1 MMEIVS
7 EYGGRL
13 LDGAMLTI
21 GLVVIASV
29 AGFALALPLA
39 LARLSGNPLLAGPAY
54 AYIFF
59 FRGTP
64 LLVQLFLIY
73 YGLGQFETVRE
84 GILWPVLKDAWWCG
98 LIGLTLNTSAYL
110 AEILRGGILGVPV
123 GDIEAGRACGM
134 TERLLMR
141 RIVFPKAIRIAWP
154 AYGNEIIL
162 LLKGSALL
170 SEITVWDLMNRTKTV
185 FADTYDL
192 QVYVVAGAMYLA
204 IVLVFTRCWRLA
216 ERRLHR
222 YLQDR
227 PVSPAR
233 ASAAL

>member
-1 MMEIVS
+1 MLEIIS
-7 EYGGRL
+7 EYGGRF
-13 LDGAMLTI
+13 LDGAILTVELVAIATVI
-21 GLVVIASV
+21 GFV
-29 AGFALALPLA
+29 LAVPLA
-39 LARLSGNPLLAGPAY
+39 LARLSRNPLLAWPAY

-73 YGLGQFETVRE
+73 YGLGQFESVRE
-84 GILWPVLKDAWWCG
+84 GILWPILKDAWWCG
-98 LIGLTLNTSAYL
+98 LIGLTLNTSAYV
-110 AEILRGGILGVPV
+110 AEILRGGILGVPH

-134 TERLLMR
+134 TRGVLFR

-162 LLKGSALL
+162 LLKGSALV

-192 QVYVVAGAMYLA
+192 QVYGVAGAMYLA
-204 IVLVFTRCWRLA
+204 IVFVFTRAWRVA
-216 ERRLHR
+216 ERHLHR
-222 YLQDR
+222 YLRDQ
-227 PVSPAR
+227 PV
-233 ASAAL
+233 AAGLSSNR

>member
-1 MMEIVS
+1 MFEIIS
-7 EYGGRL
+7 EYGGRFL
-13 LDGAMLTI
+13 EGAILTVE
-21 GLVVIASV
+21 LVAIATV
-29 AGFALALPLA
+29 VGFVLAVPLA
-39 LARLSGNPLLAGPAY
+39 LARLSRNPLIAWPAY
-54 AYIFF
+54 AYTFF

-73 YGLGQFETVRE
+73 YGLGQFEAVRE
-84 GILWPVLKDAWWCG
+84 GFLWPVLKDAWWCG
-98 LIGLTLNTSAYL
+98 LIGLTLNTSAYV

-134 TERLLMR
+134 SERLLFR
-141 RIVFPKAIRIAWP
+141 RITFPKAIRIAWP

-162 LLKGSALL
+162 LLKGSALV

-192 QVYVVAGAMYLA
+192 QVYILAGAMYLA
-204 IVLVFTRCWRLA
+204 IVFVLTRGWRMA

-222 YLQDR
+222 YLMDQ
-227 PVSPAR
+227 PVTMKR
-233 ASAAL
+233 ADAAS

>member
-1 MMEIVS
+1 MFEIIT

-13 LDGAMLTI
+13 LDGAILTVT
-21 GLVVIASV
+21 LVAIATL
-29 AGFALALPLA
+29 AGFALAVPLA
-39 LARLSGNPLLAGPAY
+39 LARLSRNPALAWPAY

-64 LLVQLFLIY
+64 LLIQLFLIY
-73 YGLGQFETVRE
+73 YGLGQFESVRE
-84 GILWPVLKDAWWCG
+84 GFLWPLLKDAWWCG
-98 LIGLTLNTSAYL
+98 LIGLTLNTGAYT
-110 AEILRGGILGVPV
+110 AEILRGGILGVPI

-134 TERLLMR
+134 SEKLLLR
-141 RIVFPKAIRIAWP
+141 RITFPKAIRIAWP
-154 AYGNEIIL
+154 AYGNEIVL
-162 LLKGSALL
+162 LLKGSALV

-204 IVLVFTRCWRLA
+204 IVFVFTRAWRLA

-222 YLQDR
+222 YLRDR
-227 PVSPAR
+227 PVSV
-233 ASAAL
+233 